1 MPAGFRYAP
10 DLIDAAAETRLV
22 AAFADLPFK
31 EFEFHGFLGKRRV
44 VSFGTRYDFNGGG
57 LKPAEPMPP
66 FLLPLRERA
75 AAFAGLAPE
84 RLAHALDHRIPAG
97 HDNRLAS
104 RPAALRRRDR
114 HLAPVALHFPDAQEA
129 RHRLGARRAAARPP
143 LGLSVARAV
152 ARGLGAQHPRGGGAA
167 LFDDVPVAAGC
178 RCAIVKCSPHE
189 RSDMRDEPPRD
200 SPGCRFAH
208 PGYARWEHSIPAVA
222 ELRYSITFRSLRMP
236 LRDSQM

>member
-10 DLIDAAAETRLV
+10 DLIDAAEETRLV
-22 AAFADLPFK
+22 GAFADLPFK

-84 RLAHALDHRIPAG
+84 RLAHALDHRIPPG

-114 HLAPVALHFPDAQEA
+114 HLARCRPALSGCGGSAAPAGSA
-129 RHRLGARRAAARPP
+129 PRCGSTAAR
-143 LGLSVARAV
+143 
-152 ARGLGAQHPRGGGAA
+152 
-167 LFDDVPVAAGC
+167 F
-178 RCAIVKCSPHE
+178 I
-189 RSDMRDEPPRD
+189 
-200 SPGCRFAH
+200 
-208 PGYARWEHSIPAVA
+208 
-222 ELRYSITFRSLRMP
+222 
-236 LRDSQM
+236 